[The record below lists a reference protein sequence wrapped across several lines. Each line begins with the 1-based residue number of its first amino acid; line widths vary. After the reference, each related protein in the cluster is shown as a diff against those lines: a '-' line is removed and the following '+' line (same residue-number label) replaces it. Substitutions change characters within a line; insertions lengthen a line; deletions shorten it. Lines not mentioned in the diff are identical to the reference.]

1 MRAEAAFK
9 LASFADV
16 LRAFIPR
23 QTGDEKCANFQEIVV
38 LAGSSWNTFC
48 APIHHHWFSAFRQV
62 LSPSIIPV
70 TCSFFHLGIKFFLF
84 FHVNHLTSLLAF
96 FLEDAFLLF
105 SLSIV
110 PFKSHP
116 FHLNTCPIHFFFLL
130 RITSIGVLFS
140 FTISNTWS
148 FVTLSFQPILSI
160 LQSIDF
166 IFPHCPRFRTIYNAT
181 VHTTALIIFFFN
193 FLSILC
199 VNSPLLLLARK
210 SALK

>member
-1 MRAEAAFK
+1 MLFLSSRHQA
-9 LASFADV
+9 LSF
-16 LRAFIPR
+16 
-23 QTGDEKCANFQEIVV
+23 
-38 LAGSSWNTFC
+38 
-48 APIHHHWFSAFRQV
+48 
-62 LSPSIIPV
+62 LS
-70 TCSFFHLGIKFFLF
+70 C
-84 FHVNHLTSLLAF
+84 HLTSLLAF
-96 FLEDAFLLF
+96 FLKDAFLLF
-105 SLSIV
+105 FLSIV

-116 FHLNTCPIHFFFLL
+116 FPVNTCPIHFFFLL

-210 SALK
+210 SALLSLKQVKVDGPMHKRLVLRRLYYSLSGG